1 MLHQRQ
7 KEEQGDLLKMF
18 KQWKKRKEEKQKKL
32 ELAAKQ
38 NKYLID
44 CRGDIAFLQKMI
56 ELVNKDPD
64 LTVQMV
70 LIDGTQLNIRA
81 PSQRASVNR
90 ESIWDR

>member
-1 MLHQRQ
+1 
-7 KEEQGDLLKMF
+7 MF
-18 KQWKKRKEEKQKKL
+18 KSWKKRKEEKQKKL
-32 ELAAKQ
+32 ELAAQQ
-38 NKYLID
+38 NKYLVD

-81 PSQRASVNR
+81 PSQRVSVNR

>member
-1 MLHQRQ
+1 MLHLKQ
-7 KEEQGDLLKMF
+7 KEDQGDLLKMF
-18 KQWKKRKEEKQKKL
+18 KSWKKRKEEKQKKL
-32 ELAAKQ
+32 ELAARQ
-38 NKYLID
+38 NKYLVD
-44 CRGDIAFLQKMI
+44 CRGDISFLQKMI

-70 LIDGTQLNIRA
+70 LMDGTQLNIKA

>member
-1 MLHQRQ
+1 ML
-7 KEEQGDLLKMF
+7 

-32 ELAAKQ
+32 ELAAQQ